1 MMLSDLPPM
10 AAVPAKQVE
19 PPAPPILDHPA
30 PAVTP
35 EQARAADAV
44 FAEQK
49 ESSVLA
55 GLLGLWSGGMLL
67 KDLATEH
74 FAQAEDED
82 EEEEDKEN
90 KQPKADE

>member
-1 MMLSDLPPM
+1 MLSNLPPM
-10 AAVPAKQVE
+10 AALPAKQVE
-19 PPAPPILDHPA
+19 PPVPPALDHPA

-49 ESSVLA
+49 EGSALA

-74 FAQAEDED
+74 FAQAEV
-82 EEEEDKEN
+82 EEEEDKEK
-90 KQPKADE
+90 KQPKAEE